1 MVEISAIEELKLLKS
16 PISTQL
22 KLPKELLT
30 IKMAQVETHI
40 FLTIMVVL
48 ASRIKVESWAP
59 ISKLFML
66 TA

>member
-30 IKMAQVETHI
+30 IRMAQVETLI

-59 ISKLFML
+59 ISKLSML